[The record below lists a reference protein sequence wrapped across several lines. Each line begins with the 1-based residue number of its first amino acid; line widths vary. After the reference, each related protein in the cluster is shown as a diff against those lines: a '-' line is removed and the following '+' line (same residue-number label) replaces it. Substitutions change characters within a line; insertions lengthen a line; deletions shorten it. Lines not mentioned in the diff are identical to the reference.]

1 MFFYHFHCVS
11 IHLIYWFVRLARELE
26 LAYKPVR
33 YLVLLIVHEKSVL
46 VSLIVNKNQADTERL
61 RARHAT
67 ITTEALALAAQ
78 V

>member
-1 MFFYHFHCVS
+1 MFFYNFHCVS

-46 VSLIVNKNQADTERL
+46 VSLIVTRIKQTRRD
-61 RARHAT
+61 
-67 ITTEALALAAQ
+67 AAPVTPPQ
-78 V
+78 QLEH

>member
-1 MFFYHFHCVS
+1 MFFYNFHCVS

-46 VSLIVNKNQADTERL
+46 VSLIVTRIKQTRRD
-61 RARHAT
+61 
-67 ITTEALALAAQ
+67 AAPVTPAQ
-78 V
+78 QLEH